1 MQTGDS
7 KAAEAALSNTK
18 KSSATFFP
26 DVHSKASD
34 DTFWSADIQPKQES
48 LRMSKFG
55 RPSMGRRSMNSCWSD
70 VDMGSLR
77 TSQDISESLKGM
89 HTGLCEGNW
98 VPTQR
103 LKIIPSYS
111 K

>member
-34 DTFWSADIQPKQES
+34 DTFWSSDIQPKQES

-55 RPSMGRRSMNSCWSD
+55 LVRRWAAA
-70 VDMGSLR
+70 L
-77 TSQDISESLKGM
+77 
-89 HTGLCEGNW
+89 
-98 VPTQR
+98 
-103 LKIIPSYS
+103 
-111 K
+111 